1 MRLYQ
6 NFNVDMRTC
15 ENLKSMH
22 RHTHAAQPT
31 HAMFAIRIGGMGSN
45 AAMPCPHLS
54 AHPLNVGARA
64 TPTHSEAD
72 NQSEDRSKDE
82 YILLYDFE

>member
-1 MRLYQ
+1 MQR
-6 NFNVDMRTC
+6 
-15 ENLKSMH
+15 SP
-22 RHTHAAQPT
+22 PT
-31 HAMFAIRIGGMGSN
+31 RCLLSGGVGSN